1 MITPPLQHWYF
12 LPKVQVAYNQDDDD
26 DDYDDDGGDDDDDDG
41 DDDDDDDDPRH
52 QHFLPKARVAY
63 NQAGGS
69 RLPEPC
75 LGFLTRVKIFL
86 LQALSSVK
94 IFLKGPS
101 GGQNIPAGPIMGQV
115 FLQSLTQ
122 VKYSRSQILAHF
134 WPQVQFYLNTSLT
147 P

>member
-1 MITPPLQHWYF
+1 M
-12 LPKVQVAYNQDDDD
+12 AYNQDDD

-41 DDDDDDDDPRH
+41 DDDGDDDDLWH

-75 LGFLTRVKIFL
+75 LGFSPSPPRVKIFL

-101 GGQNIPAGPIMGQV
+101 GGQNIPAGPIMGQI

-134 WPQVQFYLNTSLT
+134 
-147 P
+147 